1 MPTRSAVT
9 APDAKP
15 RPDAGVGLGS
25 AILVLALGLPGFA
38 TSARAVA
45 AESPVPAGATTTD
58 YAIRPV
64 PFTAVEI
71 ADGFWSPRL
80 DTNRKVTLPHD
91 FDKCERTGRVAN
103 FAVAGGLV
111 PGAFVGR
118 YGFDD
123 SDVYKVLEGASYTLA
138 LHPDP
143 ELARTVDAV
152 VAKIA
157 AAQQDDGYLYTA
169 GTIPTLA
176 ETPICCVSRPR
187 WADIRSGH
195 ELYDAG
201 HLYEAAV
208 AYYQATGRRTLLD
221 VALRNADLL
230 LRTFGPDGRHDVPG
244 HQEVELG
251 LVKLA
256 RVTGQRKYLDLA
268 RFFLDQ
274 RGRPEGHELYGPYSQ
289 DDRPVAEQ
297 SEAEGHAVR
306 AGYMYSA
313 MADVSALTGDR
324 EYLAA
329 LDRLWQD
336 VVSRKLYLTGGVGAR
351 RENEGFGAAYELPNR
366 TAYAETCAA
375 IASAMWNHRM
385 FLLSGD
391 ARYLD
396 VMERVVYNGV
406 LSGVSLDG
414 ERFFYPNPLASDGK
428 EKFNQGQAAGRSPWF
443 DCSCC
448 PTNLA
453 RFLPSIAGY
462 VYASRGREL
471 FVNLFVAGRATVGLD
486 GLTVKLRQETRYPW
500 DGRVRITLDPERP
513 DELTLRVRVPGWAR
527 GRPVPSDL
535 YRYTD
540 GAAEPFTVAVNGEPV
555 APELDHGFAVLQ
567 RRWSPG
573 DTVDLDLP
581 MPARRVLSDKRV
593 EADAGRVALE
603 RGPLVYCAEAV
614 DNGGGVFD
622 LVLPDDA
629 PLTARS
635 RPDLLGGVTVI
646 TGRALGLHPGADGR
660 SVVTREQDFVAVP
673 YALWANRGVGEMAV
687 WLPRRVTLDFR
698 VP

>member
-1 MPTRSAVT
+1 MPARPAVT
-9 APDAKP
+9 APCPKP
-15 RPDAGVGLGS
+15 WPTAS
-25 AILVLALGLPGFA
+25 AVLASATLVLALGLAGPPGGA
-38 TSARAVA
+38 AAPPPSASTGA
-45 AESPVPAGATTTD
+45 ASTD
-58 YAIRPV
+58 YPIRPV

-80 DTNRKVTLPHD
+80 ATNRKVTLPHD
-91 FDKCERTGRVAN
+91 FDKCERTGRIAN

-111 PGAFVGR
+111 PGEFVGR
-118 YGFDD
+118 YGFND

-143 ELARTVDAV
+143 ELERTVDAV

-157 AAQQDDGYLYTA
+157 AAQEDDGYLYTA
-169 GTIPTLA
+169 GTIEKLL

-187 WADIRSGH
+187 WSDIASGH

-201 HLYEAAV
+201 HLFEAAV
-208 AYYQATGRRTLLD
+208 AHYQATGRRTLLD

-230 LRTFGPDGRHDVPG
+230 ARAFGPGGRHDVPG
-244 HQEVELG
+244 HQEVEIG

-256 RVTGQRKYLDLA
+256 RVTGQTKYLDLA

-274 RGRPEGHELYGPYSQ
+274 RGRSEGHKLYGPYNQ
-289 DDRPVAEQ
+289 DDRPVVEQ
-297 SEAEGHAVR
+297 TEAEGHAVR

-313 MADVSALTGDR
+313 MADVSALTGNAA
-324 EYLAA
+324 YLTA
-329 LDRLWQD
+329 LDRLWDD

-351 RENEGFGAAYELPNR
+351 RENEGFGEAYELPNR

-375 IASAMWNHRM
+375 IANAMWNHRM
-385 FLLSGD
+385 FLLTGE

-428 EKFNQGQAAGRSPWF
+428 TRFNQGQAAGRSPWF

-448 PTNLA
+448 PTNLV

-471 FVNLFVAGRATVGLD
+471 FVNLFVAGRAQVDLD
-486 GLTVKLRQETRYPW
+486 GLEVNVRQETRYPW
-500 DGRVRITLDPERP
+500 DGRVTITLDPRHV
-513 DELTLRVRVPGWAR
+513 DAFTLRVRIPGWAR
-527 GRPVPSDL
+527 DRPVPSAL
-535 YRYTD
+535 YRYAS
-540 GAAEPFTVAVNGEPV
+540 GNEAPWTVAVNGTPV
-555 APELDHGFAVLQ
+555 LPGLDRGFAVLR
-567 RRWSPG
+567 RRWRPG
-573 DTVDLDLP
+573 DTVELVLP
-581 MPARRVLSDKRV
+581 LAVRRVLSDDRV
-593 EADAGRVALE
+593 KADAGRVALE

-614 DNGGGVFD
+614 DNGGEVFD

-629 PLTARS
+629 PLAART

-646 TGRALGLHPGADGR
+646 TGRALGLHPSADGR
-660 SVVTREQDFVAVP
+660 SVVTREQDFLAVP
-673 YALWANRGVGEMAV
+673 YAFWANRGAGEMAV